1 MNLYARE
8 SMHKLASSYSSS
20 KQNFLQE
27 AVYHNLPELWLT
39 KSFPRRI
46 FVNTG
51 ITSKRIQI
59 CKSMVEIEAL
69 NPDSTDFFKRN
80 MLGRP
85 KIRYKNGMYD
95 PTAICDVIKQHCV
108 VFLFQGLG
116 LH

>member
-1 MNLYARE
+1 
-8 SMHKLASSYSSS
+8 
-20 KQNFLQE
+20 
-27 AVYHNLPELWLT
+27 
-39 KSFPRRI
+39 
-46 FVNTG
+46 
-51 ITSKRIQI
+51 
-59 CKSMVEIEAL
+59 MVEIEAL
-69 NPDSTDFFKRN
+69 NSDSTDFFKRN